1 MRSTRTGAPTPK
13 KEMWLSVIV
22 YHLLAGMLS
31 LCISVR
37 KTAGIC
43 EWVCVHMWRPV
54 VDNVCLSAHSS
65 KTQQNNPPENH
76 LTLHQEYRLPS
87 TARSK
92 ASQMSVSWRKRKR
105 ASGGKKRKRKLLLQ
119 FHICT
124 FFKTKSA
131 CASAAAFANTLTYS
145 HKNTHTVKC
154 TTHHESQEAQCT
166 MVTFLTW
173 SSPAVSVTLDTHRPW
188 KLVRAR
194 INRYCNRLLSH
205 GWFNKAIMTITVCC
219 SCIYNRK

>member
-105 ASGGKKRKRKLLLQ
+105 ERAGEKKENENSCSSSTYAPFLKQNLPARLLQ
-119 FHICT
+119 PLPIHWHIR
-124 FFKTKSA
+124 TK
-131 CASAAAFANTLTYS
+131 
-145 HKNTHTVKC
+145 THTLWN
-154 TTHHESQEAQCT
+154 AQHIT
-166 MVTFLTW
+166 
-173 SSPAVSVTLDTHRPW
+173 
-188 KLVRAR
+188 RAR
-194 INRYCNRLLSH
+194 KHSAQWSHFSHDPHQLS
-205 GWFNKAIMTITVCC
+205 V
-219 SCIYNRK
+219 SL